1 MVTSCSVE
9 FLQLDKV
16 ETNDLLNRHLVLHS
30 HLSEIER
37 DFVSLIILDDLVE
50 DKFLFNGE
58 LLRTRCIESK
68 ESGWVQDSVLK
79 VPASLG
85 FYALSSKSFSVSVG
99 DLHRH
104 TSARGV

>member
-1 MVTSCSVE
+1 MVARSSVE
-9 FLQLDKV
+9 FLQFDEV

-30 HLSEIER
+30 HLGEVER
-37 DFVSLIILDDLVE
+37 DFVSLIVLDNLVE

-68 ESGWVQDSVLK
+68 ESGGVQDSVLK
-79 VPASLG
+79 VPTSLG
-85 FYALSSKSFSVSVG
+85 LYALSSKSFSVSVG
-99 DLHRH
+99 DLHGH